1 MTLGPSLGRAWEW
14 TQWRGELFRREH
26 RGLGLGRDPHEN
38 NMASPLIAC
47 VMVGACASNASVC
60 TFRLSV
66 HVLILLCTCVGGARR
81 WLCGGSGGPWWGS
94 GHSIGWCG
102 VVSLVWAT
110 TGWPRGYCRIPM
122 SSQSTQP
129 KYWPLLSS
137 SRPCRRNPPK
147 CRTVLPVV
155 KSGQH
160 VWPRGPARTHAI
172 TFWRQWA
179 RMLFQSWRSLT
190 YVLASA
196 VASGTVSGPSILVRA
211 LRLQ

>member
-1 MTLGPSLGRAWEW
+1 MCYGG
-14 TQWRGELFRREH
+14 
-26 RGLGLGRDPHEN
+26 
-38 NMASPLIAC
+38 C
-47 VMVGACASNASVC
+47 VCLKC
-60 TFRLSV
+60 LSV
-66 HVLILLCTCVGGARR
+66 HVPPQCARSNSTVHVCGGGAGR

-137 SRPCRRNPPK
+137 RPCRRTPPK

-211 LRLQ
+211 RVRARRLQ